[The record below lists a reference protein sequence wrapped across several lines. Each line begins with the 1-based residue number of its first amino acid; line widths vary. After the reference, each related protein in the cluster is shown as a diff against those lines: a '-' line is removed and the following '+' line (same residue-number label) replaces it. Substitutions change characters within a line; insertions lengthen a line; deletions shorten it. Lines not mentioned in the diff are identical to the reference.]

1 MKIKSSWK
9 NNYKKSIKKIKNQ
22 ETFAYGTHIEDIPAH
37 RLLILDEYAFDV
49 EELNALP
56 EQNFFINMHTQK
68 EFSEGAKKNLLS
80 HELLKEKAAI
90 HSSKKQGFPQTLL
103 KSIYYL
109 GIALLQNCDE
119 KENNEALRNFSR
131 ELANVYPDIKNEFLN
146 YTVKMSRYNYR
157 VKAAITSSMQVR
169 KLLTELSEGKIEMHT
184 GGNWLIQLVRSQKPD
199 MVNEV
204 YILKLK
210 QEFSQTASLDP
221 IQTIPR
227 TPAFFVS

>member
-56 EQNFFINMHTQK
+56 EQNFLLICILKKNL
-68 EFSEGAKKNLLS
+68 AKVQKNLLS